1 MKNLAK
7 KLLNVMDACSHV
19 LKNGENSFHHYK
31 YATSADVLEKV
42 NAALV
47 ENGLCSIAV
56 PEILDVVEVTNLKGN
71 IERLATVKMD
81 ILLIDKDSG
90 ETVTLTGIGSGQDGG
105 DKAVMKAQTAAI
117 KYAYMLS
124 LAIST
129 GDDPEADGK
138 TDENTEITFIES
150 NMQKKTTEKLQI
162 GADKTQNLLVCNDC
176 GNVITEK
183 VRQYSKDQYGKSLC
197 MDCQKKTKKTAC

>member
-56 PEILDVVEVTNLKGN
+56 PEILNVVEVTNLKGN
-71 IERLATVKMD
+71 IERLATVKID

-138 TDENTEITFIES
+138 TDESGGILS
-150 NMQKKTTEKLQI
+150 QI
-162 GADKTQNLLVCNDC
+162 NHGENSEVRKISLGQVRSGTLCEEC
-176 GNVITEK
+176 ENVITDK
-183 VRQYSKDQYGKSLC
+183 VARYSMGKYGKMLC
-197 MDCQKKTKKTAC
+197 MGCQKHAGRSA

>member
-129 GDDPEADGK
+129 GDDPEADSK
-138 TDENTEITFIES
+138 TDENGGMVAQIKQGTRKETPKAVAAG
-150 NMQKKTTEKLQI
+150 QACEK
-162 GADKTQNLLVCNDC
+162 C
-176 GNVITEK
+176 GVVISDR
-183 VRQYSKDQYGKSLC
+183 VGRYSMRKYGKALC
-197 MDCQKKTKKTAC
+197 MDCQKELQNIA

>member
-129 GDDPEADGK
+129 GDDPEEDQNTDKNMEGK
-138 TDENTEITFIES
+138 RSGAKEMSSEG
-150 NMQKKTTEKLQI
+150 EKEEPL
-162 GADKTQNLLVCNDC
+162 CEHC
-176 GNVITEK
+176 GRKITEK
-183 VRQYSKDQYGKSLC
+183 VSLYSVKRFGCSLC
-197 MDCQKKTKKTAC
+197 MQCQKRQAA

>member
-129 GDDPEADGK
+129 GDDPEADSK
-138 TDENTEITFIES
+138 TDEIAVMRE
-150 NMQKKTTEKLQI
+150 
-162 GADKTQNLLVCNDC
+162 KTQPAGEKTKTEEKNGCSCSDC
-176 GNVITEK
+176 GLRITGK
-183 VRQYSKDQYGKSLC
+183 VKNYSEGKFGKPLC
-197 MDCQKKTKKTAC
+197 MKCQKRAKGAA